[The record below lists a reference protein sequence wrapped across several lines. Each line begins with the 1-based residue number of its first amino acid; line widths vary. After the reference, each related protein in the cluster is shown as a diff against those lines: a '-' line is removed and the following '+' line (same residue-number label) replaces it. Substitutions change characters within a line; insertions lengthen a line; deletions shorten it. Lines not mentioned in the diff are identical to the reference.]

1 MKVSSDTPSGL
12 RVSSRNVRYG
22 RSRWHVEW
30 VHSAVSFGMVPEG
43 RRCLDRGNPGSAS
56 CWYPAAMAALFSLL
70 WSIGIAG
77 CTPSGA
83 AAEPPLVPAGT
94 GAVQPRPAAG
104 RSDTKP
110 SSAASPMR
118 SGKPASYVLAFEA
131 RANPFAAPK
140 LEAGDRLATATATAR
155 VADVR
160 LLGLMNDGGRS
171 MAAVEVDGKQSIV
184 FVGTRLGATA
194 DVRGLRIVQIR
205 GSDIVVGQNGRQWI
219 VPLPRP

>member
-1 MKVSSDTPSGL
+1 MNVLSDTPSGL
-12 RVSSRNVRYG
+12 QGSPRSVRYG
-22 RSRWHVEW
+22 RQVEC
-30 VHSAVSFGMVPEG
+30 VHAAVLFGMAPERLRG
-43 RRCLDRGNPGSAS
+43 LDRGNPGSVS
-56 CWYPAAMAALFSLL
+56 CWFTCAMAALFPLL
-70 WSIGIAG
+70 WSMGIAG
-77 CTPSGA
+77 CSPSGA
-83 AAEPPLVPAGT
+83 AAEPPLVAAGT
-94 GAVQPRPAAG
+94 RAVQPRPAAG

-118 SGKPASYVLAFEA
+118 SGKPANYVLAFEA
-131 RANPFAAPK
+131 RANPFAPPK
-140 LEAGDRLATATATAR
+140 LEAGDRLTTAGATAR

-184 FVGTRLGATA
+184 FVGTRLGVTA
-194 DVRGLRIVQIR
+194 DAGGLRILQIR